1 MMRGGWKRIP
11 VAALAFLLVALG
23 GFSSMTATAQ
33 DANSDLSGELLL
45 WHGWTGT
52 EADTLTNDILP
63 AWQAA
68 YPNVSIDVLA
78 VPFDQLKN
86 KYSTEVATGGGPD
99 LLIGPLDWVGE
110 LATGELIRPL
120 DDLVDEATLGNYLP
134 STVDALRY
142 DGQLYGMPESFE
154 AVAMYYN
161 KSMMSEPAGTTAELD
176 ALAAEINGA
185 ASDSYGLALYSDFY
199 HPAGYFFGFGGQLF
213 DENNQS
219 VVNSPETVAFLNW
232 MNGLQSKPGYF
243 LQNDDNAISSLFK
256 EGKAAAVFNG
266 PWALGDYVS
275 ALGAENVGVAPMPLI
290 SEAEDAATMPFLG
303 VKHIMMSSNLDDDQ
317 AALAAEFMK
326 WFTGPESVG
335 MLVEKAGH
343 LPAHT
348 GVDVSGNEIAQAF
361 VTQAETATPM
371 PTIPEMG
378 QVWEPIGNMITAVL
392 AGESTPEE
400 AAATAEEQINQG
412 ISNMGA

>member
-1 MMRGGWKRIP
+1 MRGGWKRFP
-11 VAALAFLLVALG
+11 VAVLAFLLVAVG
-23 GFSSMTATAQ
+23 SVGAMAQ
-33 DANSDLSGELLL
+33 ESAPNTDLSGELLL
-45 WHGWTGT
+45 WHGWTGA
-52 EADTLTNDILP
+52 EADTLSNDILP

-68 YPNVSIDVLA
+68 FPNVTIEVLA

-86 KYSTEVATGGGPD
+86 KYSQEVATGGGPD
-99 LLIGPLDWVGE
+99 LLIGPADWVGE
-110 LATGELIRPL
+110 LATAELIRPL
-120 DDLVDEATLGNYLP
+120 DDLIDEATLGNYLP

-161 KSMMSEPAGTTAELD
+161 KSMMPEPAASTADLD
-176 ALAAEINGA
+176 TLAAEINGA

-219 VVNSPETVAFLNW
+219 IVNSPETVAFLNW
-232 MNGLQSKPGYF
+232 INGLQSKPGYF

-266 PWALGDYVS
+266 PWALGDYVNS
-275 ALGAENVGVAPMPLI
+275 LGAENVGVAPMPVI
-290 SEAEDAATMPFLG
+290 SDAEGAATKPFLG
-303 VKHIMMSSNLDDDQ
+303 VKHIMMNADLEDDQ
-317 AALAAEFMK
+317 AALAAEFIK
-326 WFTGPESVG
+326 WFTGPESEA

-348 GVDVSGNEIAQAF
+348 GVDISTNEIAQAF
-361 VTQAETATPM
+361 VTQAETATPI

-378 QVWEPIGNMITAVL
+378 QVWEPVGNMITAVI

-400 AAATAEEQINQG
+400 AAATAQDQINQG

>member
-1 MMRGGWKRIP
+1 MRGGWKRIP
-11 VAALAFLLVALG
+11 VAMLAFLLMAMGSVGA
-23 GFSSMTATAQ
+23 MAQ
-33 DANSDLSGELLL
+33 DSTGNSDLSGELLL
-45 WHGWTGT
+45 WHGWTGA

-68 YPNVSIDVLA
+68 YPNVSIEVLA

-120 DDLVDEATLGNYLP
+120 DDLIDQATLDNYLP
-134 STVDALRY
+134 STVEALRY

-161 KSMMSEPAGTTAELD
+161 KTMMPEPVASTADLD

-232 MNGLQSKPGYF
+232 MSGLQSKPGYF

-266 PWALGDYVS
+266 PWALGDYVN
-275 ALGAENVGVAPMPLI
+275 ALGAENVGVAPMPVI
-290 SEAEDAATMPFLG
+290 SEAEGADTMPFLG
-303 VKHIMMSSNLDDDQ
+303 VKHIMMNADLDDDQ

-326 WFTGPESVG
+326 WFTGPESEN

-361 VTQAETATPM
+361 VTQAETATPL

-378 QVWEPIGNMITAVL
+378 QVWEPVGNMITSVL
-392 AGESTPEE
+392 TGDATAED
-400 AAATAEEQINQG
+400 AAATAQDQINQA
-412 ISNMGA
+412 ISNLGA

>member
-1 MMRGGWKRIP
+1 MQSRWKRFQAIC
-11 VAALAFLLVALG
+11 LAFVLISLG
-23 GFSSMTATAQ
+23 SMGAFAQ
-33 DANSDLSGELLL
+33 ETTPNAELNGELLL
-45 WHGWTGT
+45 WHGWTGA
-52 EADTLTNDILP
+52 EADTLTNDLLP

-68 YPNVSIDVLA
+68 YPNVSIEVLA

-86 KYSTEVATGGGPD
+86 KYSQEVATGGGPD
-99 LLIGPLDWVGE
+99 MLIGPADWVGE

-120 DDLVDEATLGNYLP
+120 DDLVDEATLGNYVP

-142 DGQLYGMPESFE
+142 DGSLYGLPESFE
-154 AVAMYYN
+154 TVAMYYN
-161 KSMMSEPAGTTAELD
+161 KALMPEPPATTADLD
-176 ALAAEINGA
+176 TIAAEINGA
-185 ASDSYGLALYSDFY
+185 ASDTYGLAFLANFY
-199 HPAGYFFGFGGQLF
+199 HPAGYLFGFGGQLF

-219 VVNSPETVAFLNW
+219 ILNSPETVAFLNW

-266 PWALGDYVS
+266 PWALGDYVNS
-275 ALGAENVGVAPMPLI
+275 LGAENVGVAPLPVI
-290 SEAEDAATMPFLG
+290 SDADGAPARPFLG
-303 VKHIMMSSNLDDDQ
+303 VKHIMMNADLDDDQ

-326 WFTGPESVG
+326 WFTGPESG
-335 MLVEKAGH
+335 SILVEKAGH
-343 LPAHT
+343 LPAHV

-361 VTQAETATPM
+361 VAQAESATPT

-378 QVWEPIGNMITAVL
+378 QVWEPAGNMITAVL
-392 AGESTPEE
+392 SGASTPED
-400 AAATAEEQINQG
+400 AAATAEDQINEG

>member
-1 MMRGGWKRIP
+1 MRGGWKRIP
-11 VAALAFLLVALG
+11 VAVLAFLLVALG
-23 GFSSMTATAQ
+23 SAGAMAQ
-33 DANSDLSGELLL
+33 ESTPNTDMSGELLL
-45 WHGWTGT
+45 WHGWTGA

-68 YPNVSIDVLA
+68 YPNVKINVLA

-86 KYSTEVATGGGPD
+86 KYSQEVATGGGPD
-99 LLIGPLDWVGE
+99 LLIGPADWVGE

-120 DDLVDEATLGNYLP
+120 DDLIDEATLGNYLE

-142 DGQLYGMPESFE
+142 DGQLYGVPESFE

-161 KSMMSEPAGTTAELD
+161 KTMMPEPVATTADLD
-176 ALAAEINGA
+176 ALAAKINGA
-185 ASDSYGLALYSDFY
+185 ASDSYGLALYADFY

-213 DENNQS
+213 DANNQS
-219 VVNSPETVAFLNW
+219 IVNSPETVAFLTW
-232 MNGLQSKPGYF
+232 MSGLQSKPGYF

-266 PWALGDYVS
+266 PWALGDYVNS
-275 ALGAENVGVAPMPLI
+275 LGAENVGVAPMPVI
-290 SEAEDAATMPFLG
+290 SDAEGAVTKPFLG
-303 VKHIMMSSNLDDDQ
+303 VKHIMMNADLDDDQ
-317 AALAAEFMK
+317 AAIAAEFMK
-326 WFTGPESVG
+326 WFTGPESAG
-335 MLVEKAGH
+335 MLAEKNGH
-343 LPAHT
+343 LPANT
-348 GVDVSGNEIAQAF
+348 GVDISGNEIAQAF
-361 VTQAETATPM
+361 VAQAETATPT

-378 QVWEPIGNMITAVL
+378 QVWEPVGNMITAVL

-400 AAATAEEQINQG
+400 AAATAQDQINQG